1 MNEQV
6 KSALLSCTQNVF
18 LYTAT
23 GNKEIHYGIYG
34 NDGESAFHAGGKQV
48 ERADQGT
55 IDLYTKKAND
65 ELVRKIPAALNAV
78 GIAFYLNSI
87 QYEEETD
94 GGLLHYEW
102 VYEAV

>member
-1 MNEQV
+1 M
-6 KSALLSCTQNVF
+6 
-18 LYTAT
+18 
-23 GNKEIHYGIYG
+23 
-34 NDGESAFHAGGKQV
+34 
-48 ERADQGT
+48 
-55 IDLYTKKAND
+55 
-65 ELVRKIPAALNAV
+65 PV

>member
-6 KSALLSCTQNVF
+6 KAALLSCTKNVY
-18 LYTAT
+18 LYTAA
-23 GNKEIHYGIYG
+23 GNKETPYVIYG
-34 NDGESAFHAGGKQV
+34 NDGENGFYAGGKQA

-55 IDLYTKKAND
+55 VDLYTKNSKD
-65 ELVRKIPAALNAV
+65 ELIRKIPAALNVA

-87 QYEEETD
+87 QYEEETE
-94 GGLLHYEW
+94 GGLIHYEW